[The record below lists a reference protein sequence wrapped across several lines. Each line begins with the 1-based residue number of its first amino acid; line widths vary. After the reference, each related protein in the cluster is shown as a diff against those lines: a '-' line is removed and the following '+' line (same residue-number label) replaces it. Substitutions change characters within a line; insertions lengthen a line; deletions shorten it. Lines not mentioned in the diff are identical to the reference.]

1 MRSLVTENSIKFGL
15 GSRIRSRICR
25 KEFAFPRFAEGGT
38 TTNLEVLDA
47 QCSLYGAELTL
58 AAARGDE
65 YRSLGRLYKA
75 LGGGWQ
81 Q

>member
-25 KEFAFPRFAEGGT
+25 KESHFHT
-38 TTNLEVLDA
+38 
-47 QCSLYGAELTL
+47 SLKVERPALTL

-65 YRSLGRLYKA
+65 YRSLGRVYKA